1 MLVGGADL
9 EMAQPRL
16 NEAVLKRLAAATGGT
31 YLAADEAQRLPALV
45 RQSHADAGTPE
56 LRDLWHN
63 GWSLL
68 AIVALLAAEW
78 MTRRR
83 VGLA

>member
-1 MLVGGADL
+1 MPGSTRRV
-9 EMAQPRL
+9 
-16 NEAVLKRLAAATGGT
+16 T
-31 YLAADEAQRLPALV
+31 
-45 RQSHADAGTPE
+45 E

-68 AIVALLAAEW
+68 AIVGLLAVEW
-78 MTRRR
+78 VARRR